1 MGQII
6 TKDATAFQKAID
18 QKRQLEENISFN
30 IKRLAID
37 ISGKYNEINIA
48 GVNGK
53 IDSFKEDAK
62 KIINYFSLI
71 KDLNVKQA
79 KVECLKIAVPLSEN
93 TDEALKNIDTIFEFL
108 KEIGVYA
115 K

>member
-6 TKDATAFQKAID
+6 TNDATAFSKALEQK
-18 QKRQLEENISFN
+18 KQLEEKITFN

-48 GVNGK
+48 GVDGK
-53 IDSFKEDAK
+53 VENFKEDVR
-62 KIINYFSLI
+62 KIIAFFSSL
-71 KDLNVKQA
+71 KDINVKQA

-93 TDEALKNIDTIFEFL
+93 TDEALKNIDGIFDFL
-108 KEIGVYA
+108 KEIGIYA